1 MTTTPSLGLDLAQR
15 SFSAALR
22 WDAQRVLVREFD
34 NTTPGFRKLRCWLHQ
49 HFVGHVRA
57 AMESTSIFAEPLA
70 GFLHA
75 EGHQVYVLNP
85 ERVACYARSL
95 GQRNKTDP
103 ADARIIA
110 AFIATQEATPWQPPS
125 PEQKTLR
132 ELTRARH
139 QLVEQSRQLR
149 QQLLTCGPAARP
161 YLEQVL
167 ATIRTQLAALE
178 TQLKRHLREHP
189 VLGQQVRRL
198 CTCKGIGL
206 TTAAIAIAELPP
218 ITPQSDARALCAWA
232 GLTPKRWQSGR
243 FEGRTRLS
251 RKGNAYLRQ
260 ALYMPALVAKR
271 HNPLFRAFAH
281 NLAARGKTSGAI
293 LGAVSHKL
301 LRTLIGMLSSA
312 SDFDPN
318 WQPAPPN

>member
-1 MTTTPSLGLDLAQR
+1 MTTPPCLGIDLAQR

-22 WDAQRVLVREFD
+22 LDPRRVLVREFD
-34 NTTPGFRKLRCWLHQ
+34 NTAPGFRKLRGWLHQ
-49 HFVGHVRA
+49 HCAGPVRA

-110 AFIATQEATPWQPPS
+110 AFIAAQEPTPWQPPS

-139 QLVEQSRQLR
+139 QLVAQGRQLR
-149 QQLLTCGPAARP
+149 QQLLTSGPAARP

-167 ATIRTQLAALE
+167 AALRQQISALE
-178 TQLKRHLREHP
+178 AQLKGHLRAHP
-189 VLGQQVRRL
+189 LLGDQVRRL

-206 TTAAIAIAELPP
+206 TTAAIVIAELPP
-218 ITPQSDARALCAWA
+218 LSARTQARALCAWA
-232 GLTPKRWQSGR
+232 GLTPKRWQSGSS
-243 FEGRTRLS
+243 EGRTRLS
-251 RKGNAYLRQ
+251 RKGNAYLRH
-260 ALYMPALVAKR
+260 ALYLPALVARR
-271 HNPLFRAFAH
+271 HNPLFRSFA
-281 NLAARGKTSGAI
+281 LRLSSRGKSSGAI

-301 LRTLIGMLSSA
+301 LRTLIGMLCSQ

-318 WQPAPPN
+318 WQPKST